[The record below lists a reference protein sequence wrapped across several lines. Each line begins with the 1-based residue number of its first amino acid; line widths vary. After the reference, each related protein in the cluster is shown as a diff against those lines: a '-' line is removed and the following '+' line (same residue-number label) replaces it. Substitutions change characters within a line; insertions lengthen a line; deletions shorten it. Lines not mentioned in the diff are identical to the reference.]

1 MKSTLLTILA
11 VSLSLAIF
19 SQKPDKEEK
28 SESGIS
34 SSTVSGLKFR
44 SVGPALTSGRIADIA
59 IDPDNNNIWYVAT
72 ASGGVWKTTNHG
84 TTFSPIFDSYGSYS
98 IGCVTIAPTN
108 SNTVWV
114 GTGENNNQRAVAYG
128 DGVYK
133 SLDGGKSFKNM
144 GLKTSEHIGKIIV
157 HPTNENIV
165 WVAAYGPLWS
175 KGGERGVYKTTDG
188 GTTWKLT
195 LEISE
200 HTGIAEIAIDPTNP
214 DILYASAHQRRRR
227 EWTYI
232 GGGPESGLHKSTDG
246 GITWKANNSGLPE
259 GNMGRIGIA
268 VSPVDENYIYAIIEA
283 RNEKG
288 GFFRSTNKG
297 ESWSKM
303 SSYKTSGNYYQEIIC
318 DLKNKDKVFSMSTR
332 LHHTIDGGKTFV
344 RTGEKYKHVDN
355 HCIWI
360 DPKDE
365 NHWIVGCDGGIYE
378 TYNHAKD
385 WNYFNNL
392 PVTQFYKVATD
403 NDAPFYNI
411 YGGTQDNWSL
421 GGPSGTLN
429 NTGIVNSDW
438 FVTNGGDGFESA
450 IDPTDPNIA
459 YAQSQYGGLIRFD
472 KASGERVSIK
482 PMPGRDE
489 LAYRWNWDSPLL
501 ISPHDHKTLYFC
513 ANKVFKSTNRGND
526 WQTVSPDLSQ
536 QIDRNKLPVMDQV
549 WSIDAVMKNMSTTIY
564 GNIVAFDES
573 PLKQGLLYAGTDDGL
588 IQTSKDAGGTWSSV
602 KSFSGIPE
610 NTRVN
615 MIVASLYDENTVFA
629 VFNNHRSGDFK
640 PYLMKS
646 TNQGKSWTSIVGNL
660 PERGSVFA
668 FRQDHVDPKLL
679 FAGTEFGCYFSND
692 GGLKW
697 TKLNGLPTIAVYDI
711 ELQKREN
718 DIVIATF
725 GRGFYVMDD
734 YSPLRSLSKDVLA
747 KDAYLFPIKDADLF
761 VYANPIGGRENSSQ
775 GASMYRADNPKF
787 GATFSLYLKGGDK
800 SLKSVRQKEA
810 NKLEKEKEAVP
821 YPSFDELRD
830 EEMEGKLKLIWVIK
844 DSESIEIK
852 RISSSPSKGLSRV
865 TWNLRT
871 TSTDQVGVKNFG
883 EAKSYGFLVIP
894 GEYSV
899 EIFSEKDGIIKEVIA
914 NTKFNVVG
922 LNNQTLLASN
932 NEELKAFRKEMA
944 EVRRSV
950 SGAENLMKE
959 TGEKLKIVENAV
971 RNYPGADLNLLK
983 DVEKIKNLLLL
994 CDLIMNGD
1002 KLKAKHQVEDTP
1014 SISDRLWTVYY
1025 QLYSNTTG
1033 ITATQKLNKEIA
1045 MEDYAEF
1052 RVNLDV
1058 AVVQLSGLESKLEAA
1073 GVPYIKGKDE
1083 KWKSEEE

>member
-11 VSLSLAIF
+11 VSLSLATF

-59 IDPDNNNIWYVAT
+59 VDPENNNIWYVAA

-114 GTGENNNQRAVAYG
+114 GTGEGNPRNSMNLG
-128 DGVYK
+128 GVYK

-165 WVAAYGPLWS
+165 WVAAYGPVWS

-536 QIDRNKLPVMDQV
+536 QIDRNKLPVMGQV

-711 ELQKREN
+711 ELP
-718 DIVIATF
+718 
-725 GRGFYVMDD
+725 M
-734 YSPLRSLSKDVLA
+734 S
-747 KDAYLFPIKDADLF
+747 
-761 VYANPIGGRENSSQ
+761 
-775 GASMYRADNPKF
+775 
-787 GATFSLYLKGGDK
+787 
-800 SLKSVRQKEA
+800 
-810 NKLEKEKEAVP
+810 
-821 YPSFDELRD
+821 
-830 EEMEGKLKLIWVIK
+830 
-844 DSESIEIK
+844 
-852 RISSSPSKGLSRV
+852 
-865 TWNLRT
+865 
-871 TSTDQVGVKNFG
+871 
-883 EAKSYGFLVIP
+883 
-894 GEYSV
+894 
-899 EIFSEKDGIIKEVIA
+899 
-914 NTKFNVVG
+914 
-922 LNNQTLLASN
+922 
-932 NEELKAFRKEMA
+932 
-944 EVRRSV
+944 
-950 SGAENLMKE
+950 
-959 TGEKLKIVENAV
+959 
-971 RNYPGADLNLLK
+971 
-983 DVEKIKNLLLL
+983 
-994 CDLIMNGD
+994 
-1002 KLKAKHQVEDTP
+1002 DT
-1014 SISDRLWTVYY
+1014 IL
-1025 QLYSNTTG
+1025 
-1033 ITATQKLNKEIA
+1033 
-1045 MEDYAEF
+1045 
-1052 RVNLDV
+1052 
-1058 AVVQLSGLESKLEAA
+1058 
-1073 GVPYIKGKDE
+1073 
-1083 KWKSEEE
+1083 

>member
-1 MKSTLLTILA
+1 M
-11 VSLSLAIF
+11 
-19 SQKPDKEEK
+19 
-28 SESGIS
+28 
-34 SSTVSGLKFR
+34 
-44 SVGPALTSGRIADIA
+44 
-59 IDPDNNNIWYVAT
+59 AT

-108 SNTVWV
+108 SNTVWI

-821 YPSFDELRD
+821 YPSFDELRE

-1014 SISDRLWTVYY
+1014 SISD
-1025 QLYSNTTG
+1025 
-1033 ITATQKLNKEIA
+1033 
-1045 MEDYAEF
+1045 
-1052 RVNLDV
+1052 
-1058 AVVQLSGLESKLEAA
+1058 
-1073 GVPYIKGKDE
+1073 
-1083 KWKSEEE
+1083 

>member
-1 MKSTLLTILA
+1 MKSTLLTLLA
-11 VSLSLAIF
+11 VSLSLAAF

-28 SESGIS
+28 LESGIS

-59 IDPDNNNIWYVAT
+59 VDPDNNNIWYVAA
-72 ASGGVWKTTNHG
+72 ASGGVWKTSNHG

-108 SNTVWV
+108 SNTIWV

-165 WVAAYGPLWS
+165 WVAAYGPVWS

-246 GITWKANNSGLPE
+246 GVTWKAINSGLPE

-303 SSYKTSGNYYQEIIC
+303 SSYETSGNYYQEIIC
-318 DLKNKDKVFSMSTR
+318 DLTNKDKVFSMSTR

-403 NDAPFYNI
+403 NDVPFYNI

-472 KASGERVSIK
+472 KVSGERVSIK

-489 LAYRWNWDSPLL
+489 LGYRWNWDSPLL
-501 ISPHDHKTLYFC
+501 ISPHDNKTLYFC
-513 ANKVFKSTNRGND
+513 ANKVFKSTNRGDD

-536 QIDRNKLPVMDQV
+536 QIDRNKLQVMDQV

-602 KSFSGIPE
+602 KSFSGVPE

-615 MIVASLYDENTVFA
+615 MIVASLFDENTVFA

-646 TNQGKSWTSIVGNL
+646 TNQGKSWTSIAGNL

-734 YSPLRSLSKDVLA
+734 YSPLRSLSEDILEKEA
-747 KDAYLFPIKDADLF
+747 HLFPIKDADLF
-761 VYANPIGGRENSSQ
+761 VYASPIGGRENSSQ

-787 GATFSLYLKGGDK
+787 GATFSLYLKSGDE
-800 SLKSVRQKEA
+800 SLKSLRQKEA

-821 YPSFDELRD
+821 YPSFDELRE
-830 EEMEGKLKLIWVIK
+830 EEMEGNLKLIWVIK
-844 DSESIEIK
+844 DSEGIEIK
-852 RISSSPSKGLSRV
+852 RISSSPSKGLSRI

-894 GEYSV
+894 GEYSL
-899 EIFSEKDGIIKEVIA
+899 EIFSEKDGILKEVIA

-950 SGAENLMKE
+950 SGAENLMSE
-959 TGEKLKIVENAV
+959 TGEKLKLVENAV

-1002 KLKAKHQVEDTP
+1002 KLKAKHQVEDIP
-1014 SISDRLWTVYY
+1014 SISDRLWAVYY

-1045 MEDYAEF
+1045 LEDYAEF
-1052 RVNLDV
+1052 RVNLDA
-1058 AVVQLSGLESKLEAA
+1058 AVVQLSGLESKLEAV